1 MIILKDCIV
10 LEHKPLRGYSV
21 KFNRDSDTLKM
32 LLLSE
37 ILFLLFISTVKM
49 YYIFAF
55 KGHYD
60 CFKEFFMALPLGMA
74 AYYFTCLHFRNS
86 KVKCHGIKLQNIYS
100 CILITKN
107 VKK

>member
-21 KFNRDSDTLKM
+21 KFNRDSDTLKCCYC
-32 LLLSE
+32 LRSCFFCL
-37 ILFLLFISTVKM
+37 STVKM

-60 CFKEFFMALPLGMA
+60 CFKEFFMALPLRMT
-74 AYYFTCLHFRNS
+74 AYYFTCLHF
-86 KVKCHGIKLQNIYS
+86 
-100 CILITKN
+100 
-107 VKK
+107 

>member
-49 YYIFAF
+49 YYIYLHLKDIMIVLKNF
-55 KGHYD
+55 
-60 CFKEFFMALPLGMA
+60 LWL
-74 AYYFTCLHFRNS
+74 CL
-86 KVKCHGIKLQNIYS
+86 
-100 CILITKN
+100 
-107 VKK
+107 